1 MNGIIGGQTL
11 TTSSSSAIACGT
23 SIASGGMDAPATA
36 RQILL
41 RLAVMM
47 AQRSLS
53 YSPASCD
60 MLAGFSFGSTVRGF
74 TGAFAAFT
82 GALFFSGMVAAR
94 VLRAVNWMGA
104 VW

>member
-1 MNGIIGGQTL
+1 
-11 TTSSSSAIACGT
+11 
-23 SIASGGMDAPATA
+23 
-36 RQILL
+36 
-41 RLAVMM
+41 
-47 AQRSLS
+47 
-53 YSPASCD
+53 

-104 VW
+104 GDGVTGGRNERRTGGEYP